1 MSQSIAANDLKTKG
15 ITAFNQAIAED
26 GELFISVHGKNKFV
40 VLTLDQYNH
49 FRECEL
55 EAALLE
61 SSNDIVSGKFST
73 CSIAEHLE
81 RIKNG

>member
-1 MSQSIAANDLKTKG
+1 MSQSIAANEIKTKG
-15 ITAFNQAIAED
+15 ITAFSKAISED

-40 VLTLDQYNH
+40 VLNLEQYNH
-49 FRECEL
+49 LRECEL

-61 SSNDIVSGKFST
+61 SSQDIINGKFNSD
-73 CSIAEHLE
+73 SISDHLK